1 MAAQRGRLMLL
12 KIGTA
17 AAGTLLG
24 GLKSTTFTMNNS
36 VIDVS
41 TKDTLGW
48 RELLEDGSLK
58 FFSVA
63 CDGIFKDSTTDETI
77 RGYVFANTLNTFTF
91 VLPQRGHRRGHVP
104 GDQLHAQG
112 RSRRRGNI
120 LHDPR
125 IIRHPDLHRSLT
137 GVTHD
142 RTHRTSRRLRRS

>member
-58 FFSVA
+58 FFSIA
-63 CDGIFKDSTTDETI
+63 CSGVFKDSTTDETI
-77 RGYVFANTLNTFTF
+77 RSYVFNNTLNTFTF
-91 VLPQRGHRRGHVP
+91 LFPNGDTVEGTFQVTNYQRAGEVEGVETYSMT
-104 GDQLHAQG
+104 LE
-112 RSRRRGNI
+112 S
-120 LHDPR
+120 
-125 IIRHPDLHRSLT
+125 T
-137 GVTHD
+137 GIPVFTAA
-142 RTHRTSRRLRRS
+142 

>member
-1 MAAQRGRLMLL
+1 MLL

-58 FFSVA
+58 FFSIA
-63 CDGIFKDSTTDETI
+63 CDGIFKDSATDETI
-77 RGYVFANTLNTFTF
+77 RGFVFNNTLNTFTF
-91 VLPQRGHRRGHVP
+91 VFPNGDTIEATFQVTNYQRKGEVE
-104 GDQLHAQG
+104 
-112 RSRRRGNI
+112 
-120 LHDPR
+120 
-125 IIRHPDLHRSLT
+125 
-137 GVTHD
+137 GVETYSM
-142 RTHRTSRRLRRS
+142 TLESSGIPTFTAA

>member
-1 MAAQRGRLMLL
+1 MLL

-58 FFSVA
+58 FFSIA
-63 CDGIFKDSTTDETI
+63 CDGIFKNSATDATI
-77 RGYVFANTLNTFTF
+77 RGYVFANSLNTFTF
-91 VLPQRGHRRGHVP
+91 VFPNGDTIEGTFQITNYQRKGEVE
-104 GDQLHAQG
+104 
-112 RSRRRGNI
+112 
-120 LHDPR
+120 
-125 IIRHPDLHRSLT
+125 
-137 GVTHD
+137 GVETYSM
-142 RTHRTSRRLRRS
+142 TLESSGIPTITIA

>member
-36 VIDVS
+36 VVDVS

-58 FFSVA
+58 FFSIA
-63 CDGIFKDSTTDETI
+63 CDGIFKNSTTDATL
-77 RGYVFANTLNTFTF
+77 RGYVLNNTLNTFTLVF
-91 VLPQRGHRRGHVP
+91 PNGDTIEGTFQATNYQRKGEVE
-104 GDQLHAQG
+104 
-112 RSRRRGNI
+112 
-120 LHDPR
+120 
-125 IIRHPDLHRSLT
+125 
-137 GVTHD
+137 GVETYSM
-142 RTHRTSRRLRRS
+142 TLESSGIPTFTAA

>member
-24 GLKSTTFTMNNS
+24 GLKSTTLTMNNS

-58 FFSVA
+58 FFSIA

-91 VLPQRGHRRGHVP
+91 VFPNGDTIEGTFQVTNYQRAGAVE
-104 GDQLHAQG
+104 
-112 RSRRRGNI
+112 
-120 LHDPR
+120 
-125 IIRHPDLHRSLT
+125 
-137 GVTHD
+137 GVETYSM
-142 RTHRTSRRLRRS
+142 TLESSGIPVFTAA